1 MSAAPRVG
9 GSAARSP
16 RIGPR
21 MLDALNV
28 LAYSGPVVG
37 KWNLARRVGPHG
49 SNAYGDRIVMRC
61 IRAGLIDFVLDERGV
76 YTLTLSDAGRG
87 ALT

>member
-1 MSAAPRVG
+1 MF
-9 GSAARSP
+9 
-16 RIGPR
+16 
-21 MLDALNV
+21 DALNA
-28 LAYSGPVVG
+28 LAHSGPVVG

-61 IRAGLIDFVLDERGV
+61 IRAGLIDFTVDGRAV
-76 YTLTLSDAGRG
+76 YTLTLSDVGRE

>member
-1 MSAAPRVG
+1 MF
-9 GSAARSP
+9 
-16 RIGPR
+16 
-21 MLDALNV
+21 DALNA
-28 LAYSGPVVG
+28 LAHSGPVVG

-61 IRAGLIDFVLDERGV
+61 IRAGLIDFTVDGRGV
-76 YTLTLSDAGRG
+76 YTLTLSDVGRE

>member
-1 MSAAPRVG
+1 MF
-9 GSAARSP
+9 
-16 RIGPR
+16 
-21 MLDALNV
+21 DALNA
-28 LAYSGPVVG
+28 LAHSGPVVG

-61 IRAGLIDFVLDERGV
+61 IRAGLIDFTVDERGV

-87 ALT
+87 TLT